1 MLSRLL
7 PKYADNAYRG
17 YKAALWL
24 LAVVLLMKAGISLGS
39 IFNGREAAGSADGI
53 PLDTF
58 APAGAQAVITLFAL
72 LGISNLMLCL
82 LDALVLV
89 RYRALV
95 PLIFALF
102 LLEHLCRKV
111 ALLILPIERTGAA
124 PGSYLNL
131 VILGVLIIGFALSLW
146 RRGGTQDDG

>member
-7 PKYADNAYRG
+7 PKHADNTYRG
-17 YKAALWL
+17 YRAALWL
-24 LAVVLLMKAGISLGS
+24 LAVVLVMKAGISLGS

-58 APAGAQAVITLFAL
+58 GPAGAQAVVTLFAL

-82 LDALVLV
+82 MGALVLV

-102 LLEHLCRKV
+102 LLEHLCRKL
-111 ALLILPIERTGAA
+111 ALLILPIERTAAA

-131 VILGVLIIGFALSLW
+131 VILGVLILGLGLSLW
-146 RRGGTQDDG
+146 RRSGSQSEE

>member
-1 MLSRLL
+1 M
-7 PKYADNAYRG
+7 
-17 YKAALWL
+17 
-24 LAVVLLMKAGISLGS
+24 VLFIKAGINLGS

-58 APAGAQAVITLFAL
+58 TPAGAQAVVTLFAL

-82 LDALVLV
+82 IGVLALV

-95 PLIFALF
+95 SLIFALF
-102 LLEHLCRKV
+102 LLEHLCRKL

-131 VILGVLIIGFALSLW
+131 VILGILILGLGLSLW
-146 RRGGTQDDG
+146 RRSESQGEE

>member
-1 MLSRLL
+1 
-7 PKYADNAYRG
+7 
-17 YKAALWL
+17 
-24 LAVVLLMKAGISLGS
+24 VV
-39 IFNGREAAGSADGI
+39 
-53 PLDTF
+53 
-58 APAGAQAVITLFAL
+58 TLFAL

-82 LDALVLV
+82 IGALVLV

-102 LLEHLCRKV
+102 LLEHLCRKL

-131 VILGVLIIGFALSLW
+131 DILGVLILGFALSVW
-146 RRGGTQDDG
+146 RRGGSQEKG